1 MGEDV
6 AAAGLTHADRALE
19 RARLH
24 RELDRLHDLVAS
36 DSLARNR
43 SRLGVEVEFHLVD
56 DEGRAVMENES
67 VLAAIASAPG
77 GHDFQTELARYNIEL
92 NLDPVPLAHGGLDAL
107 VHALDAA
114 LRDARDASDG
124 IADLAM
130 IGSLPTLTTE
140 HTHAEVLS
148 RNARYHLLDA
158 SVLAARG
165 GPLEVAIDGRDRL
178 ELQLGSIAIEA
189 AATSVQLHMD
199 ASVDDFAT
207 MWNAAQAVAGAQVAV
222 GANSP
227 FVLGADLWH
236 ESRIPL
242 FEQVIDTRSP
252 ELAAQGVRPRVW
264 FGERWIA
271 SVTDLFE
278 ENVRYFPPLL
288 PQAEPEDATVDSAP
302 RLAGLRL
309 HNGTVW
315 RWNRPVY
322 AVRDDRAHL
331 RVENRVLPAGPTVTD
346 TIANLALL
354 IGVVTAAV
362 AGLTETGEPI
372 EERHAFADAA
382 GDFRRAARHGL
393 EALLTWPGTDRVRAD
408 RLLLDVLLPLADRGL
423 ASVGIGQ
430 AERTRHLDV
439 VAARAAS
446 GRTGATWQRDTF
458 RSIAA
463 TCGRDEALASMTT
476 RYLALQHEG
485 APVHTWPTP

>member
-6 AAAGLTHADRALE
+6 AAAGLTDADRARE

-36 DSLARNR
+36 DAFARDDK
-43 SRLGVEVEFHLVD
+43 RLGVEVEFHLVD
-56 DEGRAVMENES
+56 GEGRAVTENES
-67 VLAAIASAPG
+67 VLGAIAAAPG
-77 GHDFQTELARYNIEL
+77 GHDFQTELARYNVEL
-92 NLDPVPLAHGGLDAL
+92 NLDPVPLATGGLDAL
-107 VHALDAA
+107 ARALDVA
-114 LRDARDASDG
+114 LHDARTASAG
-124 IADLAM
+124 IAELAM
-130 IGSLPTLTTE
+130 IGVLPTLTTE
-140 HTHAEVLS
+140 HTHADVIS
-148 RNARYHLLDA
+148 HNARYHLLDA
-158 SVLAARG
+158 SVVAARG
-165 GPLEVAIDGRDRL
+165 GPLDVVIDGRDRL
-178 ELQLGSIAIEA
+178 ELHLGSIALEA

-199 ASVDDFAT
+199 ATVEDFAT
-207 MWNAAQAVAGAQVAV
+207 IWNAAQAVAGAQVAV

-242 FEQVIDTRSP
+242 FEQVIDTRPP

-288 PQAEPEDATVDSAP
+288 PQAEPEDDGADLAP

-322 AVRDDRAHL
+322 AVHDARAHL
-331 RVENRVLPAGPTVTD
+331 RVENRVLPAGPTVAD
-346 TIANLALL
+346 TVANLALL
-354 IGVVTAAV
+354 VGVVAGAV
-362 AGLTETGEPI
+362 AGLTEAGEPI

-393 EALLTWPGTDRVRAD
+393 EALLTWPGVDRVRAD
-408 RLLLDVLLPLADRGL
+408 RLLLEVLLPLADRGL
-423 ASVGIGQ
+423 ASAGVGQ
-430 AERTRHLDV
+430 DERSRHLDV
-439 VAARAAS
+439 VAARAAT

-463 TCGRDEALASMTT
+463 TCGRDEALAAMTT